1 MAQIGISP
9 RPTKLGNAPDGFVMK
24 TVDFSDSEDSDALPK
39 QRSSVAYEEIL
50 RQRRRLPMYKGRKA
64 VTEAVL
70 ASQVTVIIGETGSG
84 KSTQLPQLLLDVD
97 PKQRI
102 AVTQPR
108 RVAAMSLATRV
119 AAEMQT
125 GLGERVGY
133 QVRFQAKLG
142 LQTVLRY
149 VTDGML
155 LREIMIDPNLRRYT
169 TIIIDEAHER
179 TVTTD
184 LLLGLLKQI
193 LANRPQLRV
202 VVMSATLD
210 AETFSEFFGGAR
222 ILYVEG
228 KTYPVERFYLKA
240 EESNLVEAT
249 VKAVEQVN
257 STQPTGDVLVF
268 LSGQDEIEAT
278 AEQLHSRAPNRP
290 NNVPKIWAVPLY
302 AALPERAQQK
312 AFAETPARTR
322 KVVLA
327 TNIAETS
334 LTIPGIRY
342 VIDGGRRK
350 VRVYRSKLGLDS
362 LLPVSISQ
370 ASAAQRMGRAGREAP
385 GKCFRLYLES
395 DYMKMAPHT
404 EPEIALCPV
413 SGPVLT
419 LKNAGVDN
427 VYEFPWIQTPNQRSV
442 ANALLQLY
450 ALGAL
455 DSAGKITKFGSKMS
469 VLPVDPALAAV
480 LVHAVDQEVHVR
492 DAVIDIAACLNVP
505 DLLLTPPVA
514 KQGEVAEARAELF
527 PAAAQYGDL
536 ILVKQIY
543 DAYESLVASG
553 AGRRDVRDW
562 CARIAVSPRAMQS
575 VNQIR
580 AQLRRYLRLTRERDQ
595 ADEDTIDYELIIKSF
610 LRGYPTNTAVGL
622 ADRRY
627 QSTVN
632 NQPINIHPS
641 SSLFGR
647 RSAAIMYLEY
657 VFTTKAYARVVSP
670 VELDWLREVAPNL
683 LGSK

>member
-1 MAQIGISP
+1 
-9 RPTKLGNAPDGFVMK
+9 MK
-24 TVDFSDSEDSDALPK
+24 TVDFSDSEDSDGGVQP
-39 QRSSVAYEEIL
+39 RSAVKYDEIL
-50 RQRRRLPMYKGRKA
+50 RQRKRLPMYRGRKA

-70 ASQVTVIIGETGSG
+70 GGRVTIIVGETGSG
-84 KSTQLPQLLLDVD
+84 KSTQLPQLLLEAD
-97 PKQRI
+97 KRQRI

-108 RVAAMSLATRV
+108 RVAAMSLAARV
-119 AAEMQT
+119 AEEMQT
-125 GLGERVGY
+125 AVGDKVGY
-133 QVRFQAKLG
+133 QVRFQAKLSQ
-142 LQTVLRY
+142 QTVLRY

-155 LREIMIDPNLRRYT
+155 LREIMIDPDLRRYT

-184 LLLGLLKQI
+184 LLLGLLKDI
-193 LANRPQLRV
+193 LARRPQLRL

-210 AETFSEFFGGAR
+210 AETFAEFFGGAR

-228 KTYPVERFYLKA
+228 RTFPVERFYLKTPVA
-240 EESNLVEAT
+240 NLVET
-249 VKAVEQVN
+249 VVHAVEQVN
-257 STQPTGDVLVF
+257 ATQPTGDLLVF
-268 LSGQDEIEAT
+268 LSGQDEIEAIS
-278 AEQLHSRAPNRP
+278 EQLHSRAPGRP
-290 NNVPKIWAVPLY
+290 ANVPKIWAVPLY
-302 AALPERAQQK
+302 AALPEKAQLR

-342 VIDGGRRK
+342 VVDSGRRK

-362 LLPVSISQ
+362 LLPVSVSQ

-385 GKCFRLYLES
+385 GKCFRLYPES
-395 DYMKMAPHT
+395 DYMQMVPHT

-427 VYEFPWIQTPNQRSV
+427 VGEFSWIQPPNPRSV
-442 ANALLQLY
+442 GNALLQLY

-455 DSAGKITKFGSKMS
+455 DSAGKITPLGRKMA

-480 LVHAVDQEVHVR
+480 LVHAVEQPPALR
-492 DAVIDIAACLNVP
+492 DAIIDIAACLNVP
-505 DLLLTPPVA
+505 DLLLTPPPA
-514 KQGEVAEARAELF
+514 KQADVAEARSELF
-527 PAAAQYGDL
+527 PAANEYGDL
-536 ILVKQIY
+536 VLVKLIY
-543 DAYESLVASG
+543 DSYEALVAAG
-553 AGRRDVRDW
+553 AGGRDAREW
-562 CARIAVSPRAMQS
+562 CAKISVSPRAIRS

-580 AQLRRYLRLTRERDQ
+580 AQLRRYLRIFPGNDKDDGEGAGD
-595 ADEDTIDYELIIKSF
+595 DYESIIKCF
-610 LRGYPTNTAVGL
+610 LRGFPTNTAVGL

-641 SSLFGR
+641 SALFGR
-647 RSAAIMYLEY
+647 RVPAVMYLEY

-670 VELDWLREVAPNL
+670 VELEWLREVAPNL
-683 LGSK
+683 LGST